1 MLYFYIASDILKKTA
16 KKQYFY
22 RMKIVFL
29 DAATLGETP
38 LDEIAALGELVA
50 YPMSTR
56 EEALARV
63 GDCEVLIVNK
73 VRVDAELL
81 SRAPRLRLICEAA
94 TGVNNIDLEAAAAR
108 GIPVRNAAGYST
120 EAVVQST
127 FAHLLSL
134 AGYAPYF
141 DDCVKSGRYSAGPL
155 FCDISH
161 PYMELAGK
169 TLGIIG
175 LGAIGTRVAAVASAF
190 GMRVI
195 YYSTSGTSHNSD
207 YPSVP
212 LDELLAQAD
221 AVSIHAPLNE
231 RTKGLLGAAELR
243 RMKPTAFLLNLG
255 RGGIVEEAALAE
267 AVDAGVIAG
276 AALDVYV
283 AEPLPADSPLLHVR
297 HPERFR
303 FSPHT
308 AWASREAL
316 LRLVHQVAENIR
328 GTVLEI
334 SGTEERMSVKQ

>member
-1 MLYFYIASDILKKTA
+1 
-16 KKQYFY
+16 
-22 RMKIVFL
+22 MKIVFL
-29 DAATLGETP
+29 DAATLGATP
-38 LDEIAALGELVA
+38 LDEVAAQGELVA

-56 EEALARV
+56 EQALARV

-73 VRVDAELL
+73 VRVDEELL

-134 AGYAPYF
+134 AGFSPYF
-141 DDCVKSGRYSAGPL
+141 DECVKSGRYSAGPL

-161 PYMELAGK
+161 PYPEIAGK

-175 LGAIGTRVAAVASAF
+175 LGTIGSRVATVATAF

-195 YYSTSGTSHNSD
+195 YYSTSGTSHSSD
-207 YPSVP
+207 YPSVS

-231 RTKGLLGAAELR
+231 RTQGLLGAAELR
-243 RMKPTAFLLNLG
+243 KMKPTAFLLNLG
-255 RGGIVEEAALAE
+255 RGGIVDEAALAE

-283 AEPLPADSPLLHVR
+283 SEPLPADNPLMHVR

-334 SGTEERMSVKQ
+334 L

>member
-1 MLYFYIASDILKKTA
+1 
-16 KKQYFY
+16 
-22 RMKIVFL
+22 MKIVFL
-29 DAATLGETP
+29 DAATLGETT

-334 SGTEERMSVKQ
+334 TGTEERMSVKQ

>member
-1 MLYFYIASDILKKTA
+1 
-16 KKQYFY
+16 
-22 RMKIVFL
+22 MKIVFL
-29 DAATLGETP
+29 DAATLGATP
-38 LDEIAALGELVA
+38 LDEVAAQGELVA

-56 EEALARV
+56 EQALARV

-73 VRVDAELL
+73 VRVDEELL

-134 AGYAPYF
+134 AGFSPYF
-141 DDCVKSGRYSAGPL
+141 DECVKSGRYSAGPL

-161 PYMELAGK
+161 PYPEIAGK

-175 LGAIGTRVAAVASAF
+175 LGTIGSRVATVATAF

-195 YYSTSGTSHNSD
+195 YYSTSGTSHSSD
-207 YPSVP
+207 YPSVS

-231 RTKGLLGAAELR
+231 RTQGLLGAAELR
-243 RMKPTAFLLNLG
+243 KMKPTAFLLNLG
-255 RGGIVEEAALAE
+255 RGGIVDEAALAE

-283 AEPLPADSPLLHVR
+283 SEPLPADNPLIHVR

-334 SGTEERMSVKQ
+334 L

>member
-1 MLYFYIASDILKKTA
+1 
-16 KKQYFY
+16 
-22 RMKIVFL
+22 MKIVFL

-38 LDEIAALGELVA
+38 LDEIAALGDLVT
-50 YPMSTR
+50 YPFSSR
-56 EEALARV
+56 EEALERV

-73 VRVDAELL
+73 VRVDEPLL

-134 AGYAPYF
+134 AGHSPYF
-141 DDCVKSGRYSAGPL
+141 DTCVKSGRYSAGTL

-161 PYMELAGK
+161 PYLELDGK

-175 LGAIGTRVAAVASAF
+175 MGTIGARVAAVATAF

-195 YYSTSGTSHNSD
+195 YYSTSGTSHNRD

-221 AVSIHAPLNE
+221 AVTVHAPLNA
-231 RTKGLLGAAELR
+231 RTQGLIGAGQLR

-255 RGGIVEEAALAE
+255 RGGIVDEAALAE
-267 AVDAGVIAG
+267 AVDTGVIAG
-276 AALDVYV
+276 AALDVY
-283 AEPLPADSPLLHVR
+283 ASEPLPADSPLLRVR

-303 FSPHT
+303 FTPHT

-328 GTVLEI
+328 GTVLE
-334 SGTEERMSVKQ
+334 K